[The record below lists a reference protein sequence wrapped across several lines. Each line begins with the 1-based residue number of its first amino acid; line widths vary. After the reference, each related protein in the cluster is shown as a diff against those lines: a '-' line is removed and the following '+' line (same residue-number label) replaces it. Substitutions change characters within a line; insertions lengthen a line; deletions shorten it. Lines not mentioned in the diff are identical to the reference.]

1 MAGGGGWVG
10 VGGDPPLG
18 GVGYSLSCFSR
29 HLHGVSD
36 ARSWRWLCS
45 VANEVEVVAV
55 DPVSQEPNTQ
65 PPHMLYTGVPVD
77 EHVGAMAVAVRK
89 TVTLV

>member
-1 MAGGGGWVG
+1 M
-10 VGGDPPLG
+10 
-18 GVGYSLSCFSR
+18 
-29 HLHGVSD
+29 SD

-77 EHVGAMAVAVRK
+77 EHVGAMAVAVRARPSPWSDRLLVWHP
-89 TVTLV
+89 TVPLRRERRIEVEEGALIDHIP